1 MPSDGLHQDARS
13 CHAVQRPLDGTR
25 GALLLV
31 ESSHGQRALLQ
42 RTLTAHGFA
51 VTAIAALHQAA
62 GALAAQPF
70 EHAVLDLRL
79 PDRDG
84 LALIRTLRQTRPQAR
99 IVVVTDADSFATVVL
114 ALRAG
119 ADGFV
124 PKPVDQGELIDS
136 LLDRAPPLPPVPQTP
151 LGLHRTCWEHVMRV
165 YEQCDRNMTRAAERL
180 GMHRRSLQRF
190 LSKRA
195 PPPRAGMPSGDEQ
208 LMPAHLVRSSVP
220 GKAGIL
226 LDQ

>member
-1 MPSDGLHQDARS
+1 MPSDGLHRDALPRHAVPRPQDA
-13 CHAVQRPLDGTR
+13 AR

-31 ESSHGQRALLQ
+31 EGSHGQRALLQ
-42 RTLTAHGFA
+42 RILSMHGFS
-51 VTAIAALHQAA
+51 VTAIAALRRQAA

-70 EHAVLDLRL
+70 DHAVLDLRL

-84 LALIRTLRQTRPQAR
+84 LALLRSLRQTRPQAR

-114 ALRAG
+114 AL
-119 ADGFV
+119 
-124 PKPVDQGELIDS
+124 
-136 LLDRAPPLPPVPQTP
+136 LDRASPLPPVPQTP

-195 PPPRAGMPSGDEQ
+195 PPPRAGMTSGDEQ

-220 GKAGIL
+220 GKAAFYL
-226 LDQ
+226 SDREATPCS